1 LQYWAILPLAWF
13 CGGMPTFANLLNLS
27 LHQVPLTEV
36 LFQLARHNG
45 LNIVIHGDIKGST
58 SLNLQQIEA
67 HQ

>member
-1 LQYWAILPLAWF
+1 
-13 CGGMPTFANLLNLS
+13 MPTFANLLNLS